1 MRLWSEKEIV
11 TYTKRVTKFVDRGLD
26 AGEAEELAEQM
37 LDRDFFGEKLD
48 DRRVCFECKKLT
60 EDLKCPELFDHK
72 KKPQPAP
79 VFLLRRCDHFNL
91 RGKK

>member
-1 MRLWSEKEIV
+1 MRPWSEQEIV
-11 TYTKRVTKFVDRGLD
+11 TYMKRVKKFVEHGLD
-26 AGEAEELAEQM
+26 VAEAEDTAEQM
-37 LDRDFFGEKLD
+37 LDRDFHGEKLD

-60 EDLKCPELFDHK
+60 KDLKCPELVDHK

-79 VFLLRRCDHFNL
+79 VFLLRRCDHFQL

>member
-1 MRLWSEKEIV
+1 MRSWSEEEFV
-11 TYTKRVTKFVDRGLD
+11 TYTKRFTKFVENGLD
-26 AGEAEELAEQM
+26 AGEAEDLAEQM
-37 LDRDFFGEKLD
+37 LTRDFEGVKFD

-60 EDLKCPELFDHK
+60 KDLKCPELVDHK

-79 VFLLRRCDHFNL
+79 VFLLRRCDHFQL